1 MGAAVRARGG
11 LNATGPASPSRGR
24 LPTLRAV
31 QDRILIGRNG
41 SVLQKLLQVESSGL
55 PGRHRC

>member
-1 MGAAVRARGG
+1 
-11 LNATGPASPSRGR
+11 
-24 LPTLRAV
+24 LRAV

-55 PGRHRC
+55 PGRHGCWLLSLSRCGTLSATGSWA